1 MGFPSVSQISR
12 TVGRRCCEML
22 LKQNVFAVSVCKC
35 VCVCLCAHCL
45 MSVVVSKKAAFMYT
59 RRRTHA

>member
-22 LKQNVFAVSVCKC
+22 LKQNVFAVSVCKS
-35 VCVCLCAHCL
+35 VCVCTFCL

-59 RRRTHA
+59 RRRTYV